1 MVTNPDTLL
10 ARTGN
15 PGGGLGWSG
24 RRIAED
30 GGKVAHQP
38 RGFWT
43 AIGIA
48 ILYPST
54 WLIGRRK
61 TRGAENLPKTGGA
74 LLVLNH
80 VSHLDGPMDA
90 VFSRRHHRTPQF
102 LVKAG
107 VFKLFFVGTV
117 LRGIGQVPVYRGT
130 AKAADSMSAA
140 VEALESGG
148 TVVIY
153 PEGTITKDPDGWPMS
168 GRTGIARIALAT
180 GVPVIPI
187 ARWGT
192 REILDHYNK
201 KFRPLPRK
209 TVTTLVGEPLDLST
223 YRGKPV
229 TPQLLREVTDLA
241 MTSIRE
247 LLAEVREETAPK
259 DFYRV

>member
-1 MVTNPDTLL
+1 MP
-10 ARTGN
+10 
-15 PGGGLGWSG
+15 
-24 RRIAED
+24 
-30 GGKVAHQP
+30 HQP

-54 WLIGRRK
+54 FLLARREA
-61 TRGAENLPKTGGA
+61 RGAGNLPKTGGV
-74 LLVLNH
+74 LLVANH

-90 VFSRRHHRTPQF
+90 VFVRRNRRTPQF

-107 VFKLFFVGTV
+107 LFRVFFVGTV

-130 AKAADSMSAA
+130 AKAGDSMGEAVAA
-140 VEALESGG
+140 LNAGG

-180 GVPVIPI
+180 DVPVIPV

-192 REILDHYNK
+192 REILDHYRK
-201 KFRPLPRK
+201 TFRPFPRK
-209 TVTTLVGEPLDLST
+209 TVTFLVGEPLDLSS

-229 TPQLLREVTDLA
+229 TPQILREVTDLA
-241 MTSIRE
+241 MTEVRC
-247 LLAEVREETAPK
+247 LLADLREEPAPQ